1 MRQIETL
8 LIRSFRIWMNDQ
20 IMKFQKMNSTL
31 ETQSLFYQNLG
42 KLFYAIAAAD
52 KVIREEEVKKLK
64 QIVNT
69 EWLNFGGLKVKPEI
83 DAMRQIKITFDQL
96 AQQTQN
102 PNDSM
107 ADFKLFKK
115 THEDLFTDDVKQLI
129 WKTASA
135 ITTAFSGRNKSELI
149 LLAELGIILKS

>member
-1 MRQIETL
+1 
-8 LIRSFRIWMNDQ
+8 
-20 IMKFQKMNSTL
+20 MNSTI

-52 KVIREEEVKKLK
+52 KVIREEEVKNLK
-64 QIVNT
+64 HFVNT
-69 EWLNFGGLKVKPEI
+69 EWLNLGGVKDNSEV
-83 DAMRQIKITFDQL
+83 DAMRQIKITFEQL
-96 AQQTQN
+96 ATQTQN

-115 THEDLFTDDVKQLI
+115 ANENLFTDDVKQLI
-129 WKTASA
+129 WKTANA
-135 ITTAFSGRNKSELI
+135 ITKSFSGRNKSELI

>member
-1 MRQIETL
+1 
-8 LIRSFRIWMNDQ
+8 
-20 IMKFQKMNSTL
+20 MNSIP
-31 ETQSLFYQNLG
+31 EIQNLFYQNLG
-42 KLFYAIAAAD
+42 KLFYAIAAVD

-69 EWLNFGGLKVKPEI
+69 EWLNLGGVKGKSEI
-83 DAMRQIKITFDQL
+83 DTMRQIKITFDQL
-96 AQQTQN
+96 AAKIQN

-107 ADFKLFKK
+107 ADFKLFKN
-115 THEDLFTDDVKQLI
+115 THEDLFTDHLKQMI

-149 LLAELGIILKS
+149 LLAELGNILKT

>member
-1 MRQIETL
+1 
-8 LIRSFRIWMNDQ
+8 MN
-20 IMKFQKMNSTL
+20 KMYSTL

-64 QIVNT
+64 QLVNT
-69 EWLNFGGLKVKPEI
+69 EWLNLGQVKDKSEV
-83 DAMRQIKITFDQL
+83 DAMRQIKITFEQL
-96 AQQTQN
+96 AAQTQN

-115 THEDLFTDDVKQLI
+115 ANENLFTDDVKQLI
-129 WKTASA
+129 WKTANA
-135 ITTAFSGRNKSELI
+135 ITKSFSGRNKSELI

>member
-1 MRQIETL
+1 ML
-8 LIRSFRIWMNDQ
+8 
-20 IMKFQKMNSTL
+20 KYKMNSTI
-31 ETQSLFYQNLG
+31 EVQNLFYQNLG

-52 KVIREEEVKKLK
+52 KVIRKEEVKKLK

-69 EWLNFGGLKVKPEI
+69 EWLNLGGVKDKSVI

-107 ADFKLFKK
+107 ADFKSFKK
-115 THEDLFTDDVKQLI
+115 EHGKLFTDDVKHLI
-129 WKTASA
+129 WKTASS
-135 ITTAFSGRNKSELI
+135 ITMSFSGRNKSELI
-149 LLAELGIILKS
+149 MLAELGIVLKS

>member
-1 MRQIETL
+1 
-8 LIRSFRIWMNDQ
+8 
-20 IMKFQKMNSTL
+20 MNSTL

-64 QIVNT
+64 HLVNT
-69 EWLNFGGLKVKPEI
+69 EWLNLGGVKDKSEV
-83 DAMRQIKITFDQL
+83 DAMRQIKITFEQL
-96 AQQTQN
+96 AVQTQN

-115 THEDLFTDDVKQLI
+115 ANENLFTDDVKQLI
-129 WKTASA
+129 WKTANA
-135 ITTAFSGRNKSELI
+135 ITKSFSGRNKSELI
-149 LLAELGIILKS
+149 LLTELGIILKS

>member
-1 MRQIETL
+1 MSSIPAKQ
-8 LIRSFRIWMNDQ
+8 N
-20 IMKFQKMNSTL
+20 
-31 ETQSLFYQNLG
+31 LFYQNLG
-42 KLFYAIAAAD
+42 KLFYAVAAAD

-69 EWLNFGGLKVKPEI
+69 EWLNFGGVKLKPEI

-115 THEDLFTDDVKQLI
+115 TYEDLFTDDVKQLI
-129 WKTASA
+129 WKTANA
-135 ITTAFSGRNKSELI
+135 ITSSFSGRNKSELI
-149 LLAELGIILKS
+149 LLAELGIILKT

>member
-1 MRQIETL
+1 
-8 LIRSFRIWMNDQ
+8 
-20 IMKFQKMNSTL
+20 MNSTL

-64 QIVNT
+64 HLVNT
-69 EWLNFGGLKVKPEI
+69 EWLNLGGVKDKSEV
-83 DAMRQIKITFDQL
+83 DAMRQIKITFEQL
-96 AQQTQN
+96 AAQTQN

-115 THEDLFTDDVKQLI
+115 ANENLFTDDVKQLI
-129 WKTASA
+129 WKTANA
-135 ITTAFSGRNKSELI
+135 ITKSFSGRNKSELI
-149 LLAELGIILKS
+149 LLTELGIILKS